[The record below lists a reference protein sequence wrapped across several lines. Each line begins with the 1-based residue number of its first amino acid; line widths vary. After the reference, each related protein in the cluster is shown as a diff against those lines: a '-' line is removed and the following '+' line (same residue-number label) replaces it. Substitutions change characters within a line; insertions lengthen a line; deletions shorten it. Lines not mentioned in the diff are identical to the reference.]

1 MGKKSPVEKRGVF
14 NEGMVKKGGINPEP
28 PGERPAMD
36 IPGQGDQ
43 AVSAPGPQPRPQGQQ
58 AEAEK

>member
-1 MGKKSPVEKRGVF
+1 MGKESPIEKRAVF
-14 NEGMVKKGGINPEP
+14 NGGVVKKGGINPEP

-43 AVSAPGPQPRPQGQQ
+43 AGAGQDAQPRPQGSQ